1 MEEVFSVKP
10 LCILFCRAS
19 SKGLRFESQT
29 FSNIFSKVRERIN
42 GAIERKKTYS
52 EIMKA
57 SKEDSKLFYKLVN
70 KQRCTTTNA
79 TTEISY
85 NDENFNTPSQ
95 ICDGFYKYFRDLAI
109 PKKNNTR
116 VKIFFLSCK
125 ARNFFPEFHIRLYV
139 KNSESDYFFVPPS
152 KFSNIG
158 NQNIFLEKKNI
169 TPPFKLNGRIHHIFD

>member
-1 MEEVFSVKP
+1 
-10 LCILFCRAS
+10 
-19 SKGLRFESQT
+19 LRKAQ
-29 FSNIFSKVRERIN
+29 RIN

-79 TTEISY
+79 TSEISY

-109 PKKNNTR
+109 PKDDPLFDTEHKNN
-116 VKIFFLSCK
+116 V
-125 ARNFFPEFHIRLYV
+125 EFDYLLIEEITQNEQIESEKFIITIKDVENATNGLNKRQITGHIRDHCRTYSV
-139 KNSESDYFFVPPS
+139 
-152 KFSNIG
+152 
-158 NQNIFLEKKNI
+158 
-169 TPPFKLNGRIHHIFD
+169 RRRHHSSVYIQYL